1 MQHQQSVGGWLRRS
15 LLLTGWAQLFNYIE
29 VENSTILEGE
39 TAISAAR
46 ERCGKLD
53 EMERTYGSDV
63 LLPKDEHRLVL

>member
-1 MQHQQSVGGWLRRS
+1 MIARS

-29 VENSTILEGE
+29 VENSTSLEGE